1 MFLIPDFINRKRMLF
16 QMNKFRLGSG
26 FKTKT
31 VLLLK
36 KIFLNGPVTEEDLSA
51 VRNMCNE
58 RSVSRATL
66 YWNMKCLFVC
76 MVYALFQECTFSSWW
91 SSHSLIHWWTRNTA
105 ELTYVFTLIAYLLI
119 LLIGLSFFQNT
130 DSKIVT
136 EKLWDW
142 RVQVF

>member
-1 MFLIPDFINRKRMLF
+1 MIPDFINRKRMLF

-66 YWNMKCLFVC
+66 Y
-76 MVYALFQECTFSSWW
+76 
-91 SSHSLIHWWTRNTA
+91 
-105 ELTYVFTLIAYLLI
+105 
-119 LLIGLSFFQNT
+119 
-130 DSKIVT
+130 
-136 EKLWDW
+136 
-142 RVQVF
+142 